1 MYPFNLFKIH
11 NSFLF
16 STGDYNF
23 VPEVSDLRHRHNYF
37 VVLVHPKATT
47 DELKQAATR
56 TESYEELVADIP
68 VVYNN
73 SNKVLKHT

>member
-1 MYPFNLFKIH
+1 ML
-11 NSFLF
+11 
-16 STGDYNF
+16 GDYNF

-68 VVYNN
+68 VVYN
-73 SNKVLKHT
+73 SNYSKVYCSSLSLWFTLYQ